1 MCNNLIM
8 PLADLLKNITSK
20 DKNLYESTIKNLVKS
35 GDCDDFKNLCEN
47 SEFIFSFIKEKI
59 INDFVKLINKNDLDR
74 IFKFAKI
81 YSYDFE
87 DLIVKS
93 WLKYADEDLTDT
105 LLELFEKGT
114 DFEKTY
120 CARYFTFIKDPL
132 ALDYLYENVKKD
144 FIPLKINCAKALSAF
159 SDTKILNEMKDLI
172 LNSKDE
178 FEKVSAYTFILA
190 YGGIESV
197 KFCLNNCFTSP
208 FLADI
213 ISALLDFNDF
223 SILKENLDGILI
235 ARIFSVLI
243 ENYPENI
250 SLNTIIYYQ
259 ISDFIKYLSK
269 TDNIYIKNI
278 LAIAKYNFNEY
289 AQNEIYS
296 FDLDKNTKNELK
308 NISNY
313 LNALNFDFKGIEKE
327 FDYIDEIYRFD
338 AALKVINNYQLLNY
352 TDILADKI
360 NKKLLPLNLLTCS
373 VQVLKNLGKI
383 NLVEKQN
390 IETIKDNNIRAFL
403 LSCYS

>member
-1 MCNNLIM
+1 M
-8 PLADLLKNITSK
+8 
-20 DKNLYESTIKNLVKS
+20 
-35 GDCDDFKNLCEN
+35 
-47 SEFIFSFIKEKI
+47 
-59 INDFVKLINKNDLDR
+59 
-74 IFKFAKI
+74 
-81 YSYDFE
+81 
-87 DLIVKS
+87 
-93 WLKYADEDLTDT
+93 
-105 LLELFEKGT
+105 
-114 DFEKTY
+114 
-120 CARYFTFIKDPL
+120 
-132 ALDYLYENVKKD
+132 
-144 FIPLKINCAKALSAF
+144 
-159 SDTKILNEMKDLI
+159 
-172 LNSKDE
+172 
-178 FEKVSAYTFILA
+178 
-190 YGGIESV
+190 
-197 KFCLNNCFTSP
+197 
-208 FLADI
+208 
-213 ISALLDFNDF
+213 LDFNDF
-223 SILKENLDGILI
+223 SILKENLDEILI

-390 IETIKDNNIRAFL
+390 IETIEDNNIRAFL